1 MPNLGHSL
9 PVYILFL
16 ALASGTTKA
25 QEAQTEADLRCMAV
39 MAKVNQLP
47 DAQHQFQSLI
57 GGYYFLGRL
66 QAMAPGLN
74 LGQSTADVYNK
85 MSASQFLS
93 ETARCE
99 RDMSVKGSAMTE
111 IAGAMPKA
119 QATPEPPPQQK

>member
-1 MPNLGHSL
+1 MLKYGRSL
-9 PVYILFL
+9 PPVVAVLI
-16 ALASGTTKA
+16 ALAGAA
-25 QEAQTEADLRCMAV
+25 QAQDAQTNADLRCMAV

-47 DAQHQFQSLI
+47 QHQLESLI

-66 QAMAPGLN
+66 QAVAPELN
-74 LGQSTADVYNK
+74 LGQSTADAYNK

-99 RDMSVKGSAMTE
+99 QEMRTNGHALTE

-119 QATPEPPPQQK
+119 QATPEASPPK